1 MHAHVVTTVI
11 SAFVGKST
19 VAGGDRAGVWAV
31 DEECAG
37 MVSAGWIKQI

>member
-11 SAFVGKST
+11 SAFVGNST